1 MWFRSS
7 GWVLPLP
14 VCLDLFTNHYLGSCL
29 PTPHISP
36 GSLRLPPSPSN
47 DACTP
52 PETFFFF
59 PQKRINATLAP
70 RIILLGLLEWGA
82 IAFSEKE
89 EVAWFKFLICQLSAV
104 MTLDKVL

>member
-1 MWFRSS
+1 MPAHLQKR
-7 GWVLPLP
+7 V
-14 VCLDLFTNHYLGSCL
+14 
-29 PTPHISP
+29 
-36 GSLRLPPSPSN
+36 
-47 DACTP
+47 
-52 PETFFFF
+52 FFF

-104 MTLDKVL
+104 MTLDKVLYLSGSSFSSSKTVLITTVISVVHSANDLYAMLLFSH